1 MRLVADIKARLQGTL
16 MEVPECAGC
25 DLLFEDRRIYNCVGD
40 TAGNL
45 ARNTFMK
52 AQLAK
57 C

>member
-45 ARNTFMK
+45 ARNTFME

>member
-25 DLLFEDRRIYNCVGD
+25 DLPFEDRRIYNCVG